1 MKSPLFSSLLVLTAS
16 AASAQLKQLTLEEA
30 AAKSWSEMH
39 IDRIA
44 ADADGTGI
52 TTSDIRRQI
61 DPVVGQI
68 RATNKTDAEFE
79 KAIAAAGDETLNSI
93 AERLLVIADFRASTA
108 RLPSSYIDADIEE
121 TIRRDFNGDRNRFVA
136 SLRAAG
142 TTPLAH
148 RKFIEDRIIF
158 EYMVNQI
165 RRASIDVN
173 PGKILEY
180 YEKNKVDFVR
190 KEQVKLR
197 QITITQGAAEK
208 PEETAARAAALAD
221 ALRHPEK
228 IAATLERFKVAGK
241 PITGTPTFADVAVR
255 VSTDD
260 FGSKGGDTG
269 WRNLEAL
276 NETVTAKLK
285 SLKVGEV
292 SDPLKFDVGSTPV
305 YIIVSPEANRPK
317 GFADVNDPEVMAEIE
332 NMVRQIN
339 MKIAVKSWLDDLRS
353 KHHVQVQL
361 R

>member
-1 MKSPLFSSLLVLTAS
+1 MKSFLFSSLLVLTAT
-16 AASAQLKQLTLEEA
+16 AASAQLKQPTLEEA
-30 AAKSWSEMH
+30 AAKRWSEMH
-39 IDRIA
+39 VDRIA

-61 DPVVGQI
+61 DPIIGQI
-68 RATNKTDAEFE
+68 RAGTKTDAEFE
-79 KAIAAAGDETLNSI
+79 KALTAAAEETLNNI
-93 AERLLVIADFRASTA
+93 AERLLVIADFRASG
-108 RLPSSYIDADIEE
+108 RLPASYIDADIEE

-158 EYMVNQI
+158 EYMVGQI
-165 RRASIDVN
+165 RRAAYDVN

-180 YEKNKVDFVR
+180 YEKNKPDFVR

-228 IAATLERFKVAGK
+228 IAATLERLKVVGK
-241 PITGTPTFADVAVR
+241 PITGTPTFADVAMR

-260 FGSKGGDTG
+260 LASKGGEAG
-269 WRNLEAL
+269 WRNLDDL

-285 SLKVGEV
+285 ALKVGEI
-292 SDPLKFDVGSTPV
+292 SDPLKFDVGSAPIYV
-305 YIIVSPEANRPK
+305 IVSREADRPK
-317 GFADVNDPEVMAEIE
+317 GYADVNDPDVMVEIE
-332 NMVRQIN
+332 NKVRQIN
-339 MKIAVKSWLDDLRS
+339 MKVAVKAWLDDLRS
-353 KHHVQVQL
+353 KHHVQAKI

>member
-1 MKSPLFSSLLVLTAS
+1 MKSFLFSSLLVLTAT
-16 AASAQLKQLTLEEA
+16 AASAQLKQPTLEEA
-30 AAKSWSEMH
+30 AAKRWSEMH
-39 IDRIA
+39 VDRIA

-61 DPVVGQI
+61 DPIIGQI
-68 RATNKTDAEFE
+68 RAGTKTDAEFE
-79 KAIAAAGDETLNSI
+79 KALTAAAEETLNNI
-93 AERLLVIADFRASTA
+93 AERLLVIADFRASG
-108 RLPSSYIDADIEE
+108 RLPASYIDADIEE

-158 EYMVNQI
+158 EYMVGQI
-165 RRASIDVN
+165 RRAAYDVN

-180 YEKNKVDFVR
+180 YEKNKPDFVR

-228 IAATLERFKVAGK
+228 IAATLERFKVVGK
-241 PITGTPTFADVAVR
+241 PITGTPTFADVAMR

-260 FGSKGGDTG
+260 MASKGGDAG
-269 WRNLEAL
+269 WRNLDDL

-285 SLKVGEV
+285 VLKVGEI
-292 SDPLKFDVGSTPV
+292 SDPLKFDVGSAPIYV
-305 YIIVSPEANRPK
+305 IVSREADRPK
-317 GFADVNDPEVMAEIE
+317 GYADVNDPDVMVEIE
-332 NMVRQIN
+332 NKVRQIN
-339 MKIAVKSWLDDLRS
+339 MKVAVKAWLDDLRS
-353 KHHVQVQL
+353 KHHVQAKI